1 MQFLKS
7 WIKKLKKTFSNNKSV
22 YAGIALVISFY
33 FLGKASKAQSIPKV
47 KLSYFLLAL
56 SQNIISEVLVE
67 GKTLL
72 FRSSNSNNYYQTDA
86 SMLSKDRLYLL
97 LKEKPEI
104 VFSSVEKNKGINVAN
119 LLITLASAYLTFKIA
134 SKYIMPEKEIKPID
148 DEMRVKVKFDQ
159 IYGLTHA
166 KSQLQE
172 IIDFLKHPSKY
183 QSVGARLRK
192 GVLIYGPPGTGKTML
207 AKATAGESNAN
218 FIFTTAS
225 EFVEMYVGVGAKRV
239 RDLFSK
245 ARKFAPCIIFID
257 EIDGVG
263 SRRKNKDSE
272 QQGAEMERA
281 TTLNQL
287 LTEMDGF
294 QQMENIVVI
303 AATNRLQLID
313 DALLRSGRFD
323 TKIKVNL
330 PDEEERKGILQ
341 VHLRNKKQKV
351 NDETLQ
357 EIARKSEGLSGADL
371 ENVTNES
378 AYNCIHKDR
387 DMINDEDILEAFDKV
402 YKEKQSQ
409 FQFF

>member
-7 WIKKLKKTFSNNKSV
+7 LIKKLKKTFSNNKSV

-104 VFSSVEKNKGINVAN
+104 VFSSIEKNKGINIAN
-119 LLITLASAYLTFKIA
+119 ILITLASAYLTFKIA
-134 SKYIMPEKEIKPID
+134 SKYIIPEKEIKPID

-159 IYGLTHA
+159 IYGLNHA

-183 QSVGARLRK
+183 QAVGARLRK

-263 SRRKNKDSE
+263 SRRKKNDSD
-272 QQGAEMERA
+272 QQGADMERA

-294 QQMENIVVI
+294 QQMENVVVI

-330 PDEEERKGILQ
+330 PDEQERKGILQ
-341 VHLRNKKQKV
+341 VHLKDKKQKV
-351 NDETLQ
+351 NDQTLQ
-357 EIARKSEGLSGADL
+357 EVASKSEGLSGADL
-371 ENVTNES
+371 ENITNES
-378 AYNCIHKDR
+378 AYNCIHKSR
-387 DMINDEDILEAFDKV
+387 DMINDEDVLEAFDKI

-409 FQFF
+409 FQFL